1 MPAASS
7 GKPPIIQ
14 RTNYSTK
21 HSPSR
26 DIRQENSHELGSGI
40 STVGNRV
47 IPREQT
53 LISVEQ
59 VGSEEISICLG
70 VGDCPVERDCV
81 VLVPDSVRGRVKDSN
96 GSCT

>member
-1 MPAASS
+1 M
-7 GKPPIIQ
+7 
-14 RTNYSTK
+14 
-21 HSPSR
+21 
-26 DIRQENSHELGSGI
+26 
-40 STVGNRV
+40 

-59 VGSEEISICLG
+59 VGSEEISICLR

>member
-1 MPAASS
+1 M
-7 GKPPIIQ
+7 
-14 RTNYSTK
+14 
-21 HSPSR
+21 
-26 DIRQENSHELGSGI
+26 
-40 STVGNRV
+40 

>member
-1 MPAASS
+1 M
-7 GKPPIIQ
+7 
-14 RTNYSTK
+14 
-21 HSPSR
+21 HSPRR
-26 DIRQENSHELGSGI
+26 DIRQENPHKLGSRVC
-40 STVGNRV
+40 TVGNRV

-59 VGSEEISICLG
+59 VGSEEISICLR

-81 VLVPDSVRGRVKDSN
+81 VLVPDSVCGRVKDSN